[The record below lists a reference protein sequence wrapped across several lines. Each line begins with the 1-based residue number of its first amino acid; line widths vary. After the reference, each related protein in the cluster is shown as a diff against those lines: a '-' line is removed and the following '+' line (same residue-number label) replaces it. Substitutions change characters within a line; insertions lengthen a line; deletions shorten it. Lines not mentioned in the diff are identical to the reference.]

1 MDKFKKIVK
10 EWLPYVVI
18 LILVLVIKIN
28 VASLIRVNGKSM
40 NNTLKD
46 GDIMVLDII
55 GYKTSKL
62 ERFDIAVVDNGKD
75 YLIKRVIGLPNEEI
89 EYKDNKLYING
100 ELTEDKFDYLTEDYS
115 VQVGKD
121 EYFCLGDNRQNS
133 ADSRIFGCFNKKE
146 IKASKKGD

>member
-1 MDKFKKIVK
+1 MI
-10 EWLPYVVI
+10 
-18 LILVLVIKIN
+18 
-28 VASLIRVNGKSM
+28 
-40 NNTLKD
+40 NTL
-46 GDIMVLDII
+46 
-55 GYKTSKL
+55 
-62 ERFDIAVVDNGKD
+62 
-75 YLIKRVIGLPNEEI
+75 
-89 EYKDNKLYING
+89 NG

>member
-1 MDKFKKIVK
+1 MEKILTNSTFKTVTITLMVALLCRFTLLIYIVNGESMYPTLHDKQFGIALRTTVTDINR
-10 EWLPYVVI
+10 YDIVVI
-18 LILVLVIKIN
+18 KQPD
-28 VASLIRVNGKSM
+28 K
-40 NNTLKD
+40 
-46 GDIMVLDII
+46 
-55 GYKTSKL
+55 
-62 ERFDIAVVDNGKD
+62 
-75 YLIKRVIGLPNEEI
+75 YLIKRVIGLPGDYI